1 MLVALCLNMHEFH
14 MRFDGVVCFFIERFR
29 FRQFLFSKTCKK
41 NEKILVK
48 TNFVSTKVYLLL
60 VEGFS
65 RNQFFSRMSVF
76 FLGKNSI
83 PKKKKYFH
91 VPSVQ
96 ILCTS
101 TKAQITQNLWP
112 LLSML
117 FGQ

>member
-48 TNFVSTKVYLLL
+48 TNFVENNGLFAPSGVNFP
-60 VEGFS
+60 GINFS
-65 RNQFFSRMSVF
+65 AECQYFNRMSF

-83 PKKKKYFH
+83 PKKKIYVH
-91 VPSVQ
+91 VPSV
-96 ILCTS
+96 
-101 TKAQITQNLWP
+101 
-112 LLSML
+112 
-117 FGQ
+117 